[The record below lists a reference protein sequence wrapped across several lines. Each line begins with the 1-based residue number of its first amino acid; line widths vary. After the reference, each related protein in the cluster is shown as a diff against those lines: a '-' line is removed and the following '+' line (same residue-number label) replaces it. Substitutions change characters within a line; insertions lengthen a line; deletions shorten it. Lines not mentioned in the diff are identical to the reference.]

1 MKNFQLRIVIVRKIE
16 PLASLYYKNALKYDF
31 FQRNIHLYQSKT
43 IQLYMFFTVS
53 NFLHFLYHMTISDDG
68 RMCRGL
74 KRFIIR
80 DERTGSSKRIDS
92 HKARLFYEISGV
104 TNQYGQQRHKR

>member
-31 FQRNIHLYQSKT
+31 LKENIQLYQFTT

-53 NFLHFLYHMTISDDG
+53 NFLHFLHHMIYPIVG
-68 RMCRGL
+68 ECA
-74 KRFIIR
+74 
-80 DERTGSSKRIDS
+80 E
-92 HKARLFYEISGV
+92 A
-104 TNQYGQQRHKR
+104 

>member
-1 MKNFQLRIVIVRKIE
+1 
-16 PLASLYYKNALKYDF
+16 
-31 FQRNIHLYQSKT
+31 
-43 IQLYMFFTVS
+43 MFFTVS

-80 DERTGSSKRIDS
+80 DEHTGLSKRIDS
-92 HKARLFYEISGV
+92 HKVRLFTKLVALPTNTVSNAISD
-104 TNQYGQQRHKR
+104 NIHF